1 MICLGLKVLLKCDST
16 EPRSS
21 QNAEA
26 APSSEEARP
35 GLAPEPLLQDAPIP
49 GDDDKESEQPTI
61 AADNTITQPPMH
73 DVQSLSPNFPGVSF
87 AERRRQQERQETSC
101 LRTPLW
107 PLARDHPDPESPG
120 KPKPARHHESVN
132 IVVELFRKMAAKA
145 QPTFRPGGT
154 MIRKPMRFTL
164 GPQQVFG
171 ASKMDFWLVH
181 ISDFPLPADEL
192 QTPNGLTMRRNS
204 RIILVNEEQ
213 PAPVGDE
220 PWFGKILYP
229 LTKDAAAEFG
239 QTYVGD
245 VTKKFNNKTIPEA
258 EATFGLPK
266 LRPRRRT
273 SRTQLT

>member
-1 MICLGLKVLLKCDST
+1 MSHQQRRPRLVLIQTKVSKMPQQHDLNQCDHFPMSQLNPWMICLGLKVLLKCDST

-87 AERRRQQERQETSC
+87 AERRRQQERQETSW

-132 IVVELFRKMAAKA
+132 IAVELFPNGCDGSTNLLAGWHDYNPK
-145 QPTFRPGGT
+145 THE
-154 MIRKPMRFTL
+154 IYL
-164 GPQQVFG
+164 GSTADFG
-171 ASKMDFWLVH
+171 ASKMDFWL
-181 ISDFPLPADEL
+181 E
-192 QTPNGLTMRRNS
+192 TM
-204 RIILVNEEQ
+204 
-213 PAPVGDE
+213 
-220 PWFGKILYP
+220 
-229 LTKDAAAEFG
+229 FG
-239 QTYVGD
+239 QGIAL
-245 VTKKFNNKTIPEA
+245 FM
-258 EATFGLPK
+258 LPIFPCQPTSS
-266 LRPRRRT
+266 RPPMA
-273 SRTQLT
+273 